1 MTESNISYSVEI
13 TRPEINF
20 MTDKETDS
28 FNKAL
33 ESVEG
38 ALVRLEK
45 LLQGLPASSSNS
57 GKENIKAACS
67 DLEKIRKLKK
77 EAEFLEASFRA
88 KAALLQQGEDESSLQ
103 SSISEQQ
110 PYLKGNGRKSA
121 DVSKFQGLWNFLVY
135 SPTMKPGPDVAVVD
149 ASGDADIGQTT
160 TSMGIGESESNEI
173 RRFELLRNELM
184 ELEKRVQ
191 KSTDQ
196 YENEEDIK
204 VTDDDANYHDK
215 AASSQLIHVP
225 RNENIIRKS
234 IAKLKKK
241 SKDVLQGTQLLAIDV
256 AASMGLLK
264 RLLIGD
270 ELTEKE
276 RKTLRRT
283 MMDLASVV
291 PIGVLMLLPVSPII
305 KSPSSTFSC
314 FIFILSLTFK
324 YTQL

>member
-1 MTESNISYSVEI
+1 MTESSISYSVEI

-110 PYLKGNGRKSA
+110 QYLKGNGRKSA
-121 DVSKFQGLWNFLVY
+121 D
-135 SPTMKPGPDVAVVD
+135 
-149 ASGDADIGQTT
+149 GDADIGQTT

-204 VTDDDANYHDK
+204 VTDDDANYHDE

-234 IAKLKKK
+234 IAMLKKK

-291 PIGVLMLLPVSPII
+291 LMLLPAEDPRSAEALE
-305 KSPSSTFSC
+305 K
-314 FIFILSLTFK
+314 LAL
-324 YTQL
+324 YHHRM

>member
-1 MTESNISYSVEI
+1 
-13 TRPEINF
+13 
-20 MTDKETDS
+20 
-28 FNKAL
+28 
-33 ESVEG
+33 
-38 ALVRLEK
+38 
-45 LLQGLPASSSNS
+45 
-57 GKENIKAACS
+57 
-67 DLEKIRKLKK
+67 
-77 EAEFLEASFRA
+77 
-88 KAALLQQGEDESSLQ
+88 
-103 SSISEQQ
+103 
-110 PYLKGNGRKSA
+110 
-121 DVSKFQGLWNFLVY
+121 
-135 SPTMKPGPDVAVVD
+135 MKPGPDVAVID

-204 VTDDDANYHDK
+204 VTDDDANYHDE

-264 RLLIGD
+264 RLFIGD

-291 PIGVLMLLPVSPII
+291 PIGVLMLLPLKVALGQSIHLEILTLLPPSNSALTQRMPKSVFSFSLFLAISDFDFSAELIALVFCLEMASKPKPKSLLTHSKYWSLMGGLSSQIISDWARHGTVS
-305 KSPSSTFSC
+305 FLA
-314 FIFILSLTFK
+314 FGGVDDDGFLAHMEQVLMH
-324 YTQL
+324 

>member
-1 MTESNISYSVEI
+1 M
-13 TRPEINF
+13 
-20 MTDKETDS
+20 
-28 FNKAL
+28 
-33 ESVEG
+33 
-38 ALVRLEK
+38 
-45 LLQGLPASSSNS
+45 Q
-57 GKENIKAACS
+57 
-67 DLEKIRKLKK
+67 
-77 EAEFLEASFRA
+77 
-88 KAALLQQGEDESSLQ
+88 
-103 SSISEQQ
+103 
-110 PYLKGNGRKSA
+110 
-121 DVSKFQGLWNFLVY
+121 
-135 SPTMKPGPDVAVVD
+135 
-149 ASGDADIGQTT
+149 GDADIGQTT

-204 VTDDDANYHDK
+204 VTDDDANYHDE

-234 IAKLKKK
+234 IAKLKKT

-270 ELTEKE
+270 KLTEKE

-283 MMDLASVV
+283 MMDVASVV
-291 PIGVLMLLPVSPII
+291 PIGVLMLLPVTAVGHAAMLAAIQRYVPALI
-305 KSPSSTFSC
+305 PSTYGPERLDLLRQLEKVKEMETSEPDANENGEA
-314 FIFILSLTFK
+314 LS
-324 YTQL
+324 

>member
-1 MTESNISYSVEI
+1 M
-13 TRPEINF
+13 
-20 MTDKETDS
+20 
-28 FNKAL
+28 
-33 ESVEG
+33 
-38 ALVRLEK
+38 
-45 LLQGLPASSSNS
+45 Q
-57 GKENIKAACS
+57 
-67 DLEKIRKLKK
+67 
-77 EAEFLEASFRA
+77 
-88 KAALLQQGEDESSLQ
+88 
-103 SSISEQQ
+103 
-110 PYLKGNGRKSA
+110 
-121 DVSKFQGLWNFLVY
+121 
-135 SPTMKPGPDVAVVD
+135 
-149 ASGDADIGQTT
+149 GDADGQTT

-204 VTDDDANYHDK
+204 VTDDDANYHDE

-276 RKTLRRT
+276 RKILRRT

-291 PIGVLMLLPVSPII
+291 RIGVLMLLPVYIQ
-305 KSPSSTFSC
+305 TC
-314 FIFILSLTFK
+314 LTIAGSGC
-324 YTQL
+324 LVS

>member
-1 MTESNISYSVEI
+1 M
-13 TRPEINF
+13 
-20 MTDKETDS
+20 
-28 FNKAL
+28 
-33 ESVEG
+33 
-38 ALVRLEK
+38 
-45 LLQGLPASSSNS
+45 Q
-57 GKENIKAACS
+57 
-67 DLEKIRKLKK
+67 
-77 EAEFLEASFRA
+77 
-88 KAALLQQGEDESSLQ
+88 
-103 SSISEQQ
+103 
-110 PYLKGNGRKSA
+110 
-121 DVSKFQGLWNFLVY
+121 
-135 SPTMKPGPDVAVVD
+135 
-149 ASGDADIGQTT
+149 GDADIGQTT
-160 TSMGIGESESNEI
+160 TSMSIGESESNEI

-204 VTDDDANYHDK
+204 VTDDDANYHDE

-234 IAKLKKK
+234 IAKLKKT

-291 PIGVLMLLPVSPII
+291 PIGVLMLLPVTAVGHAAMLAAIQRYVPALI
-305 KSPSSTFSC
+305 PSTYGPERLDLLRQLEKVKEMETSEPDANENGDA
-314 FIFILSLTFK
+314 LS
-324 YTQL
+324 

>member
-196 YENEEDIK
+196 YENEEVCFMLVNSSF
-204 VTDDDANYHDK
+204 VTFECYNVFSLHVINA
-215 AASSQLIHVP
+215 IH
-225 RNENIIRKS
+225 
-234 IAKLKKK
+234 
-241 SKDVLQGTQLLAIDV
+241 
-256 AASMGLLK
+256 
-264 RLLIGD
+264 
-270 ELTEKE
+270 
-276 RKTLRRT
+276 
-283 MMDLASVV
+283 
-291 PIGVLMLLPVSPII
+291 MLVQ
-305 KSPSSTFSC
+305 F
-314 FIFILSLTFK
+314 
-324 YTQL
+324 